1 MRRILEKLKLPERSR
16 DASAVEGKLL
26 GGRCEIE
33 ILCNSFTNVKSVL
46 SFIIY

>member
-1 MRRILEKLKLPERSR
+1 MRRILQKLKLPECSR

-33 ILCNSFTNVKSVL
+33 ILCNAFTNVKSVL
-46 SFIIY
+46 SFVMY